1 MISWLNT
8 GSLLLG
14 LAAWILAALR
24 IFGKGASRGEPL
36 SLWSFSAC
44 AASLCLQLF
53 EVCCRVA
60 LGDWSA
66 LLDTVDA
73 VARAAV
79 FLVSVTFLLNL
90 AAMALRSKRS

>member
-1 MISWLNT
+1 MISWLNM

-44 AASLCLQLF
+44 AA
-53 EVCCRVA
+53 
-60 LGDWSA
+60 G
-66 LLDTVDA
+66 TP
-73 VARAAV
+73 
-79 FLVSVTFLLNL
+79 
-90 AAMALRSKRS
+90 